1 MKLTKTA
8 NSQSRSV
15 RISYNGIVGHTRQGR
30 DRERKKTER
39 EEERERKK
47 DRGRERGNIFNMFKE
62 IKIQV

>member
-1 MKLTKTA
+1 MELSGTHAK
-8 NSQSRSV
+8 
-15 RISYNGIVGHTRQGR
+15 
-30 DRERKKTER
+30 EETER